1 MKPLTWQSVSS
12 EALQLLK
19 SLPMCQACTCGR
31 VLALA
36 QVQVLQNSGSQ
47 MEIQE
52 EKNYREHSNAWYLFF
67 LLWLECLFAKIEDV
81 GALLPDIAVIALHK
95 QASSTSSPGL
105 AVLCCRWAALPWL
118 WPLPAAGFVPLE
130 QAWDG
135 VSLHETSVHDKL
147 QSSNSIRIY
156 LVSIMHLVGLLK
168 SSSRSQRFANSQMI
182 RVWHNRHQHRP
193 PQNYSQCCC

>member
-67 LLWLECLFAKIEDV
+67 LLWLGCLFAKIEDV
-81 GALLPDIAVIALHK
+81 GVQLPDIALRK
-95 QASSTSSPGL
+95 KASSTLSPGSPLLQVGSIAMAL
-105 AVLCCRWAALPWL
+105 ATASCRLCPFRRGLGWC
-118 WPLPAAGFVPLE
+118 PL
-130 QAWDG
+130 
-135 VSLHETSVHDKL
+135 T
-147 QSSNSIRIY
+147 
-156 LVSIMHLVGLLK
+156 
-168 SSSRSQRFANSQMI
+168 
-182 RVWHNRHQHRP
+182 
-193 PQNYSQCCC
+193 